1 MGRTDKRKEEMTE
14 PDRPKLESFK
24 VETPV
29 GSFESD
35 SGNHTVD
42 VVSVGAMILL
52 VYILKRVWYN

>member
-1 MGRTDKRKEEMTE
+1 MGRTNKRKEKMTE

-35 SGNHTVD
+35 SGNHVID
-42 VVSVGAMILL
+42 VVSVGAMIML